1 MKILTFV
8 VVLVMLVGLTLAL
21 DAAEVSRTGKLVDM
35 QGDVMVK
42 FASSEETLPAEIG
55 MKISEG
61 DMIMTK
67 ADSWVFINLDGVET
81 ATVEVE
87 GNSKVLLAELV
98 MDEEEGTQQTLLDL
112 AIGKVLVT
120 AQKIHHEDS
129 SFQVKTPT
137 SVVGVRGTTFA
148 VEVEGLE

>member
-1 MKILTFV
+1 MKVLS
-8 VVLVMLVGLTLAL
+8 LVMVFVMLFGLATVTCAE
-21 DAAEVSRTGKLVDM
+21 DARRTGKLVDM
-35 QGDVMVK
+35 QGTVHVK
-42 FASSEETLPAEIG
+42 PAGGEVVPAELG
-55 MKISEG
+55 MTLGEG
-61 DMIMTK
+61 DMIMTE
-67 ADSWVFINLDGVET
+67 AESWAFLNLDGVET

-87 GNSKVLLAELV
+87 ENSKVLLAELI